1 MTDTGRFDVVVVG
14 GGVAGLTTA
23 RSLTPRRVLLL
34 EASDRLGGR
43 VLTLERPWGAIDLG
57 ACFAFRPELMP
68 PGSTAPTERCD
79 ERGPIGAL
87 VRGELVFDVSSR
99 GLLAKVEPTERAG
112 VETALFHQI
121 HPGARE
127 SYSAERRADALVD
140 WFPDHWRTGNGAL
153 VRGWAEG
160 LDAEVRL
167 GARVTEL
174 QEDGPEVTV
183 RFEHAGKT
191 SSLTARAVVVTTPAD
206 AARSLVTPRDG
217 TCREL
222 LEATRYG
229 RYTVVAFELEGATFE
244 PDFRFIVTPGLTPTL
259 VMQQASRDRRQRA
272 LLCYYDDRAS
282 ERIDGLSDTA
292 LVEATRR
299 ELLPLERVGVRL
311 AEARSTVQR
320 WRLSGTIL
328 DERRLALYRPEHVR
342 ATARI
347 FLAGDYLAS
356 TPGWGYGLDDAVA
369 SGKSAAALVSSLWGS
384 EL

>member
-1 MTDTGRFDVVVVG
+1 MTDPGRFDVVVVG

-34 EASDRLGGR
+34 EATDRLGGR

-57 ACFAFRPELMP
+57 ACFAFRPELLP
-68 PGSTAPTERCD
+68 PGAAVPTERCD

-87 VRGELVFDVSSR
+87 VRGELVFDASSR
-99 GLLAKVEPTERAG
+99 ALLAKLEPTERAS

-127 SYSAERRADALVD
+127 DYSAERRADALVD
-140 WFPDHWRTGNGAL
+140 WYPDHWLHGNGVL

-167 GARVTEL
+167 NARVTEL
-174 QEDGPEVTV
+174 REHGREVAVRIEHSGTTSTV
-183 RFEHAGKT
+183 
-191 SSLTARAVVVTTPAD
+191 TARAAVVTTPAD
-206 AARSLVTPRDG
+206 TARSLVTPRDG
-217 TCREL
+217 ACRAL

-244 PDFRFIVTPGLTPTL
+244 PDFRFIVTPGLTLTL
-259 VMQQASRDRRQRA
+259 VMQQASRDRQQRA
-272 LLCYYDDRAS
+272 LLCYYDDEAS
-282 ERIDGLSDTA
+282 ERIDALSDTT

-299 ELLPLERVGVRL
+299 ELLPLERIGVTL
-311 AEARSTVQR
+311 ANARSTVQR
-320 WRLSGTIL
+320 WRLSGTLL
-328 DERRLALYRPEHVR
+328 DERRLALYRPEHAR
-342 ATARI
+342 ATTRI

-369 SGKSAAALVSSLWGS
+369 SGKSAAALVGSLWDS

>member
-1 MTDTGRFDVVVVG
+1 MAETGRFDVVVVG

-43 VLTLERPWGAIDLG
+43 VLTLERPWGAVDLG
-57 ACFAFRPELMP
+57 ACFAFRPGLLP
-68 PGSTAPTERCD
+68 PSARPPAEHCD
-79 ERGPIGAL
+79 ERGPVGAL
-87 VRGELVFDVSSR
+87 TRGKLVFDDTSR
-99 GLLAKVEPTERAG
+99 GLLAKLDSAERPDVEN
-112 VETALFHQI
+112 ALFHQI

-127 SYSAERRADALVD
+127 SYSAERRTDALVD
-140 WFPDHWRTGNGAL
+140 WYPDHWRRGNGEL

-174 QEDGPEVTV
+174 SEHGAEVTV
-183 RFEHAGKT
+183 RVEHAGTT
-191 SSLTARAVVVTTPAD
+191 SSVAARAVVVSTPAD
-206 AARSLVTPRDG
+206 TARSLVTPRDG
-217 TCREL
+217 GCRQL

-229 RYTVVAFELEGATFE
+229 RYTVVAFELEDATFE
-244 PDFRFIVTPGLTPTL
+244 PDFRFIVTPDLALTL

-282 ERIDGLSDTA
+282 ERVDRLSDAA

-299 ELLPLERVGVRL
+299 ELLPLERIGVTL
-311 AEARSTVQR
+311 ATARSTVQR

-328 DERRLALYRPEHVR
+328 DDRRVAVYRPEHAR
-342 ATARI
+342 ATPRI
-347 FLAGDYLAS
+347 FLAGDYLAE

-369 SGKSAAALVSSLWGS
+369 SGKAAAALVSSLWDS
-384 EL
+384 EI

>member
-1 MTDTGRFDVVVVG
+1 MTVTGRFDVVVVG

-43 VLTLERPWGAIDLG
+43 VLTLERPWGAVDLG
-57 ACFAFRPELMP
+57 ACFAFRPQLLP
-68 PGSTAPTERCD
+68 SRTPAPSGHCN
-79 ERGPIGAL
+79 ERGPVGAL
-87 VRGELVFDVSSR
+87 VNGELVFDATSR
-99 GLLAKVEPTERAG
+99 GLIAKLEPAARAN

-121 HPGARE
+121 HPGPRE

-140 WFPDHWRTGNGAL
+140 WYPDHWQSGNGAL

-160 LDAEVRL
+160 LDADVRL

-174 QEDGPEVTV
+174 REQGSEVTV
-183 RFEHAGKT
+183 RVEHAGT
-191 SSLTARAVVVTTPAD
+191 RDSVTARAVVVTTPAD
-206 AARSLVTPRDG
+206 AARALVTPSDAA
-217 TCREL
+217 CREF

-244 PDFRFIVTPGLTPTL
+244 PDFRFIVTPDLTLTL
-259 VMQQASRDRRQRA
+259 VMQQASEDRRQRT

-282 ERIDGLSDTA
+282 ALVDALSDTA
-292 LVEATRR
+292 LVDAARR
-299 ELLPLERVGVRL
+299 ELLPLERLGVRL
-311 AEARSTVQR
+311 AHARSAVQR

-328 DERRLALYRPEHVR
+328 DEQRLALYRPEHAR

-369 SGKSAAALVSSLWGS
+369 SGKATAALVSSLWDS